1 MRRTLKN
8 VAGMLALAFAM
19 AATAQ
24 EPALLRLNT
33 FPNAT
38 NLALYLGLAHGTF
51 GKYGVRLELLF
62 TQNSEAQR
70 DGLAAGTFDLAYSA
84 VDNAVAMVELA
95 KHDVIIVAGG
105 DSSMNEFMV
114 RPEIA
119 SLADLRGRTLVV
131 DRPNTAY
138 ALQAKKILR
147 GAGLIEGR
155 DYAIK
160 PVGFTPDRIA
170 AMEKGT
176 DNAAAGM
183 LNPPFSFAA
192 KDRGL
197 KSFGRAIDLIGPYQG
212 GGIFVMRGWARGH
225 GALLE
230 RFLAAY
236 IEATRLALSPANRA
250 EAIAL
255 LAARLKQDPK
265 VAARTYDEALT
276 QPRFG
281 LAPDAR
287 FDAEGFRAVLAL
299 RAEIEGQWG
308 GTPPSPEKYLD
319 LGYYERALR
328 QVERGQPEQAASP
341 R

>member
-1 MRRTLKN
+1 MSRILGSL
-8 VAGMLALAFAM
+8 AGALLAGTLALVP
-19 AATAQ
+19 AAPAAAQ
-24 EPALLRLNT
+24 QLGALRINV

-38 NLALYLGLAHGTF
+38 NLALYMGIAE
-51 GKYGVRLELLF
+51 GVFEKRGIKLDLRF

-70 DGLAAGTFDLAYSA
+70 EGLAKGEFQLAYSA
-84 VDNAVAMVELA
+84 VDNAVAMVELS
-95 KHDVIIVAGG
+95 HEDVVIVAGG

-114 RPEIA
+114 RPEIG
-119 SLADLRGRTLVV
+119 SLADLRGKTLVV

-138 ALQAKKILR
+138 ALQAKKILKD
-147 GAGLIEGR
+147 AGLLEGR

-160 PVGFTPDRIA
+160 AVGFTPDRIA
-170 AMEKGT
+170 AMEKRT

-192 KDRGL
+192 KDKGL

-212 GGIFVMRGWARGH
+212 GGIFVMRAWARANGP
-225 GALLE
+225 LLE

-236 IEATRLALSPANRA
+236 IESTRMALASANRA
-250 EAIAL
+250 QAIAL
-255 LAARLKQDPK
+255 IAAHLKQDRRI
-265 VAARTYDEALT
+265 AERTYDEALIK
-276 QPRFG
+276 PRFG

-287 FDAEGFRAVLAL
+287 FDLEGFKAVLAL
-299 RAEIEGQWG
+299 RAEIEGQWDG
-308 GTPPSPEKYLD
+308 QPPAAGKYVD

-328 QVERGQPEQAASP
+328 LVER